1 MSHILALAMQKGGVG
16 KTTTALSLGVAL
28 AERGRLVRKFKA
40 TLEEHLGQIP
50 ETELVAQPPYDNK
63 HDDIGWI
70 FEVVE
75 GSASP
80 FIEAPVA
87 GRAAEGAI
95 A

>member
-1 MSHILALAMQKGGVG
+1 MPGSAGA
-16 KTTTALSLGVAL
+16 SLPLGAQFVDE
-28 AERGRLVRKFKA
+28 ERGEPSFPVADRLVSKFKA